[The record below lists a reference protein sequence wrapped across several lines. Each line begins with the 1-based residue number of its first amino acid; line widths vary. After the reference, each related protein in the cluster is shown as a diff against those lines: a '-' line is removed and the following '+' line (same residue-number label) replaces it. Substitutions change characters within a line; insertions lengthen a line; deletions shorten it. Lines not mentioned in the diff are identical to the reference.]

1 MKSKVMNKKG
11 ADKILTI
18 YWFVVLTIIAG
29 GIFAMVYIF
38 YSTPYD
44 VRGIESEIFA
54 ERIADCISR
63 QGIIDQS
70 FFSGKDFN
78 KAVTGNVFTKKCNT
92 NFNVEEGYGDIN
104 QIQYF
109 YRVEFYTLKNTVT
122 PVYSF
127 YDGNTNWE
135 SDCAIKK
142 DSKDYKR
149 IAQCK
154 EERFYALNK
163 GGEQYLIRILSVIGK
178 SAKNVKP

>member
-1 MKSKVMNKKG
+1 MKLKYMNKKG
-11 ADKILTI
+11 SDKILTI

-70 FFSGKDFN
+70 FFSGKELN
-78 KAVTGNVFTKKCNT
+78 RNITGSMFTRRCNI
-92 NFNVEEGYGDIN
+92 NLNVEEGYGSIS
-104 QIQYF
+104 QVQYF
-109 YRVEFYTLKNTVT
+109 YRVEFYTLKNTTT
-122 PVYSF
+122 PMYSI

-135 SDCAIKK
+135 SDCAIKQ

-149 IAQCK
+149 LAQCT

-163 GGEQYLIRILSVIGK
+163 GGEQYLIRILSIIGK
-178 SAKNVKP
+178 SAKNVK